1 MERTK
6 KTTRKLSSGNALHK
20 WQGTSLTLS
29 GINDVLKCIIN
40 LVEDFQLIGK
50 TKKFA
55 ILSLG
60 HVNLCSTLLDSTSV
74 GGSISPA
81 CKT

>member
-20 WQGTSLTLS
+20 WPTSLTLS

-50 TKKFA
+50 SMKFA
-55 ILSLG
+55 RLSLG
-60 HVNLCSTLLDSTSV
+60 HVNLCSTLLDSASV